1 MKFVTMF
8 ENYKSSANSFY
19 ALFDIVLNFFQHGII
34 KASYD

>member
-1 MKFVTMF
+1 MF

-19 ALFDIVLNFFQHGII
+19 ALFDIVLNCFFFQHGII